1 MDYKTSGSLLAR
13 GARWGDIEDYDVDE
27 ILLDL
32 EKRRDEIKTAKANRC
47 MVRAA
52 KAEARAKREAEAPRA
67 APRAAAPAPPRAPAR
82 APPRAPPR
90 ARRVCIGCN
99 KFTIH
104 SNPPSHFTEEDR
116 NYCCAYCNVTGG
128 KGHGGSCERKR

>member
-32 EKRRDEIKTAKANRC
+32 EKRRDEIETAKANRC

-52 KAEARAKREAEAPRA
+52 KAEARAKREAEARAAPRAPRA
-67 APRAAAPAPPRAPAR
+67 APRAAP
-82 APPRAPPR
+82 APPR